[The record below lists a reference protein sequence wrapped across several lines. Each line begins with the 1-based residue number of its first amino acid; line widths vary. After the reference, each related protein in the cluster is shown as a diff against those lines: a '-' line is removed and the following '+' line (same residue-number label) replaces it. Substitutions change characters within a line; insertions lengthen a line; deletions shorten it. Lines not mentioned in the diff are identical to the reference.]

1 MLNNGNEDV
10 DYILNATD
18 LLTGYTDADNDAI
31 EVFGITSTSGLISN
45 NNDGTFT
52 FKPNPDISGEV
63 TLEYV
68 VRDQFGGNTLASIK
82 FNLEAVN
89 DKPIRTGGN
98 FSTLFFLED
107 QDAAPVGLQDLNY
120 NPGGGIS
127 EEGQTLTY
135 TITTLPDA
143 ALGQIGSLNND
154 ADGKPVFSAITEIG
168 DVTLAQLQQMVFNPA
183 AEASGQ
189 ASFSFSVTDSGT
201 EPQTISET
209 VNITILNFNDAPILP
224 TNAITLTDGTED
236 TAYNFTAAQLLAGV
250 TDPDINYAADGVTV
264 VSRDVDNLQVTGLT
278 ATNGTIT
285 FNSNTDFTFTP
296 DANFNGIANFNYSI
310 SDGTATVSNSV
321 ALNIVAVNDAPDAT
335 FDVAQITTEG
345 NAVLQGTLSSYDVD
359 AVARPGGAAD
369 QSDDDSSEGDI
380 TTPAF
385 GDDNNTQQ
393 AGTTTPTE
401 TASYSLLSASIAD
414 SDGNAINDPTT
425 NEPVAVQGLT
435 ISADGSW
442 SFNPLNPP
450 TTLWQKV
457 RSKPSPLTTKLRTLL
472 A

>member
-1 MLNNGNEDV
+1 MDLHPTLTSTASSTSAYNVTDGTASTAATNTFELASVNDAPELTGAKAVLNSGNEDV
-10 DYILNATD
+10 DYILKATD

-52 FKPNPDISGEV
+52 FKPNPDIGGEV

-107 QDAAPVGLQDLNY
+107 QEAAPVGLQDLNY

-143 ALGQIGSLNND
+143 ALGQIGSLSND

-201 EPQTISET
+201 APQTISET
-209 VNITILNFNDAPILP
+209 VNITILNFNDAPVLP

-321 ALNIVAVNDAPDAT
+321 ALNIVAVNDA
-335 FDVAQITTEG
+335 
-345 NAVLQGTLSSYDVD
+345 L
-359 AVARPGGAAD
+359 
-369 QSDDDSSEGDI
+369 
-380 TTPAF
+380 TPPL
-385 GDDNNTQQ
+385 T
-393 AGTTTPTE
+393 
-401 TASYSLLSASIAD
+401 SLKSPQKA
-414 SDGNAINDPTT
+414 
-425 NEPVAVQGLT
+425 
-435 ISADGSW
+435 
-442 SFNPLNPP
+442 
-450 TTLWQKV
+450 TTL
-457 RSKPSPLTTKLRTLL
+457 
-472 A
+472 